1 LILFNLHKSP
11 IGAHQ
16 GIENTYQK
24 LKERYY
30 WPGMRNAVKHY
41 IKGCDECQ
49 RRGQPFRKEPLIPI
63 KIGEPFH
70 RVGIDI
76 KGPLPITKKEN
87 RYIIVAMDYL
97 TKWPEAKAT
106 SEAKAS
112 DVAKFLHQEI
122 ICRHGTPS
130 ILLSD
135 RGTPFVNALIKELCE
150 KGEIRHRLT
159 SPYRPQTN
167 GMVERF
173 NRTIGE
179 SLAKMTSNPEKEWDE
194 YLDAILLAYRTMKHE
209 STGFTPFQL
218 IYGRQAR
225 LPIELKVTTHPNEY
239 SSIEEA
245 LMQRTV
251 EITNKMIF
259 DQAQARENIKK
270 KQERMK
276 KYHGKISDKL
286 KIGDKVLLFRNQLQG
301 NLSAKLE
308 EKWTGPYY
316 IHEVLGANNYKLR
329 TLEGRLVKNTVHGE
343 RLKLYWKQALE
354 PLIVI

>member
-97 TKWPEAKAT
+97 TKWPEAKT
-106 SEAKAS
+106 TLEAKAS
-112 DVAKFLHQEI
+112 DVAEFLHQEI

-135 RGTPFVNALIKELCE
+135 RGTPFVNVLIKELCE

-209 STGFTPFQL
+209 STGFIPFQL

-239 SSIEEA
+239 SNIEEA

-276 KYHGKISDKL
+276 KYHGKISDRL

-343 RLKLYWKQALE
+343 RLKLYWEQALE
-354 PLIVI
+354 PLIIV